1 MNETTHVLTTF
12 NLKTKIQETASVS
25 TDFRKFKQ
33 NADGED
39 IKLMILGKLFQR
51 LMTHL

>member
-1 MNETTHVLTTF
+1 LNETTHVLTPF

-25 TDFRKFKQ
+25 TDFHKSKQ

-51 LMTHL
+51 PRTHL